1 MCKRDLYDW
10 WKRKIM
16 IGASVGHRYHCL
28 FCLSVYAIKCN
39 IDEEELTSDI
49 YSYLERFDSISD
61 SEDNRFTEKDVID
74 ALQAYWDRDLVTYPI
89 GSIAYNSGIPIERNK
104 RNFRKQNQHLKIARF
119 ARDLNYDDSTGW
131 INKEGAPK
139 KQSVVQN
146 WRVEHPSGTPKE
158 CIAETGLSKNTV
170 YKWW

>member
-1 MCKRDLYDW
+1 M
-10 WKRKIM
+10 
-16 IGASVGHRYHCL
+16 
-28 FCLSVYAIKCN
+28 SVYAIKCN

-104 RNFRKQNQHLKIARF
+104 RNFRKQELHLAGAR
-119 ARDLNYDDSTGW
+119 AIQEINDKYNGTNWRDGNGR
-131 INKEGAPK
+131 KPK
-139 KQSVVQN
+139 KDVVQS
-146 WRVEHPSGTPKE
+146 WRLEHPSGSKAE
-158 CIAETGLSKNTV
+158 CIRDTGLSKPTV